1 MFKFKL
7 VVLTLVLSTPVLA
20 EKFSGS
26 WRMNPIPNST
36 QTFDLYLLQ
45 TGESVCGLH
54 FGSARGGAKIDSSFG
69 SDAKATI
76 SGVIEDGT
84 AEVILISSH
93 TENPIVGKIQ
103 FIEGIL
109 EWTVADPQEH
119 RIVTIPKSAKLK
131 SIPPVDLGEKS
142 LDVLCE

>member
-1 MFKFKL
+1 M
-7 VVLTLVLSTPVLA
+7 
-20 EKFSGS
+20 E
-26 WRMNPIPNST
+26 PIPNST

-45 TGESVCGLH
+45 TGESICGLH

-76 SGVIEDGT
+76 SGAIEDGA
-84 AEVILISSH
+84 AEVTLRSSQ
-93 TENPIVGKIQ
+93 TKNPDNPIIGEIQ
-103 FIEGIL
+103 IVEGIL
-109 EWTVADPQEH
+109 QWRVADPRKH